1 MSAAALLLT
10 VLLLALNGFFTAVEI
25 SSLAARRAVIEV
37 RAEAGDRRAVAALR
51 ALREL
56 PITFSGTQLGIT
68 LTSLVLGAVAEPAVA
83 RIFKDLLGLTALP
96 EGASIAISIVLALI
110 IVVFLHMVVG
120 EMAPKNLAIARAEDV
135 ALFVARPFAVYV
147 RVLRPLIVL
156 LNAVAIG
163 LARAVGVKVVD
174 ERELGHSADELLLV
188 LGQARESG
196 SIDVG
201 DARLFAAVLEL
212 RDVDARSAM
221 TPRID
226 LDTVATDRTIA
237 DVLEAAATSG
247 HTRLPVYEGDV
258 DHVVGIVHVKDLLIS
273 DRDAETPVTEVMR
286 PIVAVPESRD
296 LESLLRELLLRRAQA
311 AIVIDEFGGTAGLVT
326 LEDLFEELVGDIVD
340 EFDDEPMLVT
350 LGPRSW
356 IAPGTMR
363 RDDLSDLV
371 GIDLEET
378 DEGSDADTLS
388 GWMVDRLGRLLATGD
403 VVTTDAGWRLEVRS
417 LEGRRAGRVAV
428 RAPQK
433 ARQEGVAQRDG
444 GRDGVRDGG
453 AAAAG
458 PSSEGPA
465 DAPGPSAGMHG
476 EQ

>member
-1 MSAAALLLT
+1 VSVVVGLLVT
-10 VLLLALNGFFTAVEI
+10 IGLLALNGFFTAVEI
-25 SSLAARRAVIEV
+25 SSLAARRAVIEG

-68 LTSLVLGAVAEPAVA
+68 LTSLVLGAVSEPAVA
-83 RIFKDLLGLTALP
+83 QVFKRLLGRTALP
-96 EGASIAISIVLALI
+96 DGASAAIAIGIALTL
-110 IVVFLHMVVG
+110 VVFLHMVVG
-120 EMAPKNLAIARAEDV
+120 EMAPKNLAIARAEEV

-156 LNAVAIG
+156 LNAAARG
-163 LARAVGVKVVD
+163 LARAVGVRVVD

-237 DVLEAAATSG
+237 DVLEAAAASG
-247 HTRLPVYEGDV
+247 HTRLPVYEDDV

-273 DRDAETPVTEVMR
+273 DQDAATSVTEVMR

-296 LESLLRELLLRRAQA
+296 LESLLRELLLSRAQA

-340 EFDDEPMLVT
+340 EFDDEPTLVT

-378 DEGSDADTLS
+378 EGGSDADTVS
-388 GWMVDRLGRLLATGD
+388 GWMVDRLGRLLAAGD
-403 VVTTDAGWRLEVRS
+403 VVSTDAGWRLEVRS
-417 LEGRRAGRVAV
+417 LEGRRAGRIAV
-428 RAPQK
+428 RAPQVESR
-433 ARQEGVAQRDG
+433 ARPTTRTDGREGDE
-444 GRDGVRDGG
+444 G
-453 AAAAG
+453 A
-458 PSSEGPA
+458 EG
-465 DAPGPSAGMHG
+465 DPSARMHG

>member
-1 MSAAALLLT
+1 MNLLALLGALLL
-10 VLLLALNGFFTAVEI
+10 LGANAFFTAVEI
-25 SSLAARRAVIEV
+25 SLLAARRGVIEA
-37 RAEAGDRRAVAALR
+37 RAEAGDRRAVAALQ

-56 PITFSGTQLGIT
+56 PITFSGAQLGVT
-68 LTSLVLGAVAEPAVA
+68 LMSLGLGAVAEPAVA
-83 RIFKDLLGLTALP
+83 DALKRVLGRTALP
-96 EGASIAISIVLALI
+96 DGASAAIAIGIALTV
-110 IVVFLHMVVG
+110 VVFLHMVLG
-120 EMAPKNLAIARAEDV
+120 DMAPKNLAIARAEDL
-135 ALFVARPFAVYV
+135 ALIVARPFAVYV
-147 RVLRPLIVL
+147 RVFRPLLVL
-156 LNAVAIG
+156 LSAVAG
-163 LARAVGVKVVD
+163 ALARVVGVPVVD
-174 ERELGHSADELLLV
+174 ERELGYGAEELLLV

-226 LDTVATDRTIA
+226 LDTVSTDRTID
-237 DVLEAAATSG
+237 DVVVAAAASG

-273 DRDAETPVTEVMR
+273 DREGGTPVTEVMR
-286 PIVAVPESRD
+286 PVVAVPESRD
-296 LESLLRELLLRRAQA
+296 LESLLRELLVSRAQA

-340 EFDDEPMLVT
+340 EFDDEPTLVR

-363 RDDLSDLV
+363 RDELADLV
-371 GIDLEET
+371 GIDLEER
-378 DEGSDADTLS
+378 DEDSEADTIS
-388 GWMVDRLGRLLATGD
+388 GWMVDRLGRLLAAGD

-428 RAPQK
+428 RAPLLGTD
-433 ARQEGVAQRDG
+433 AGTEAGTEVATE
-444 GRDGVRDGG
+444 
-453 AAAAG
+453 AATEAGSAA
-458 PSSEGPA
+458 PTTP
-465 DAPGPSAGMHG
+465 DDPSAGVHG
-476 EQ
+476 